1 MRVSSEV
8 LREQLGL
15 IFRVWGMPAEFI
27 EMTSRVMID
36 TDLHGFDSHGI
47 GMLSVY
53 NNWRKMGRIIF
64 DAPIT
69 VVTDLPS
76 LCLIDG
82 GGGLGHP
89 VGIQGMKIA
98 ITKAQETG
106 LGMVSVRQS
115 NHFGA
120 AGYYARMALEH
131 DLIGVAM
138 TGTFDA
144 MDSNGIVINASGYMD
159 GQIVTWWLVINSETN
174 FLDTCFLKVI

>member
-1 MRVSSEV
+1 MKVSSEV

-15 IFRVWGMPAEFI
+15 IFRVWGMPAEYI

-36 TDLHGFDSHGI
+36 TDLHGIDSHGI

-89 VGIQGMKIA
+89 VGIQGMNIA

-115 NHFGA
+115 IILG
-120 AGYYARMALEH
+120 L
-131 DLIGVAM
+131 
-138 TGTFDA
+138 
-144 MDSNGIVINASGYMD
+144 
-159 GQIVTWWLVINSETN
+159 LVITQEWH
-174 FLDTCFLKVI
+174 